1 MLRVSVFVNSFIG
14 LTSSYLHARNYLW
27 ERVQSFCQYSLAF
40 EELLKALGFYGCIKV
55 RNTVLVLDALQK
67 HYHFVRIPGFVL
79 SPYSPKRKEE
89 KPTECPK
96 TC

>member
-1 MLRVSVFVNSFIG
+1 MNSFIG

-27 ERVQSFCQYSLAF
+27 ELVQSFCQYSLAF
-40 EELLKALGFYGCIKV
+40 EERLKVPRFYGCVKISS
-55 RNTVLVLDALQK
+55 TVVFLNLLRKYYVC
-67 HYHFVRIPGFVL
+67 YSSRIYSF
-79 SPYSPKRKEE
+79 SPFSKKKGK